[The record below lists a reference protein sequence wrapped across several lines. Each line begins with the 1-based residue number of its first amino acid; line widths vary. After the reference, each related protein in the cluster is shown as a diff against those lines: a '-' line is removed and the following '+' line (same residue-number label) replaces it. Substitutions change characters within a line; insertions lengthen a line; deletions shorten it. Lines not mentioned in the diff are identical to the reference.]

1 MQKAK
6 GAAAGRVHLYFS
18 GYTVHNLCTGY
29 LDYYENLPTAV
40 LVTKAGNL
48 QREVCILRE
57 NCILPSH

>member
-6 GAAAGRVHLYFS
+6 VAAACRVHLYFS
-18 GYTVHNLCTGY
+18 GYTVRNLCTGY

-40 LVTKAGNL
+40 LVMKAGTL

-57 NCILPSH
+57 NCTLTSH